1 MQQFI
6 ELLAVVSSAIYGV
19 LLARKYNMDLVGVF
33 SLAFILAFGG
43 GTLRDVFL
51 DRHPLF
57 WIRENHYA
65 VIVFFIAIA
74 AFFIPRYP
82 KKTEQYLNLPDA
94 LGLGLFSVT
103 GADAAIDAGTSWFI
117 ASMLGAVTGT
127 FGGVMGDVICN
138 RIPSLFRP
146 STPFFATCSFVGS
159 WVFIVLNSV
168 PALQPSAALLSIL
181 FIVLFRL
188 AAIRYHWTLPSL
200 KDDTYD
206 ELADELPHQLLDESS
221 GDGGV

>member
-19 LLARKYNMDLVGVF
+19 LLARRYNMDLVGVF
-33 SLAFILAFGG
+33 SLAFTVAFGG

-51 DRHPLF
+51 DRYPLF

-65 VIVFFIAIA
+65 VIVFLIAIA

-82 KKTEQYLNLPDA
+82 KKTEQYLSLPDA

-117 ASMLGAVTGT
+117 AAMLGAVTGT
-127 FGGVMGDVICN
+127 FGGMIGDVMCN
-138 RIPSLFRP
+138 RIPSIFRP
-146 STPFFATCSFVGS
+146 STPLFASCSFLGS
-159 WVFIVLNSV
+159 WVFVLLNAMPTTQPLAAPLAIV
-168 PALQPSAALLSIL
+168 
-181 FIVLFRL
+181 FIVLLRL
-188 AAIRYHWTLPSL
+188 LAIRYGWTLPSL
-200 KDDTYD
+200 TDETYD
-206 ELADELPHQLLDESS
+206 ESS
-221 GDGGV
+221 DTQRASRNH